1 MTSESRQYL
10 TNFVKENSIIVLY
23 LLQLLFILIYS
34 EPEVQPFVY
43 VRF

>member
-1 MTSESRQYL
+1 MNADTRTKIL
-10 TNFVKENSIIVLY
+10 GFLRKNAI
-23 LLQLLFILIYS
+23 LLFYILQILFILIYS